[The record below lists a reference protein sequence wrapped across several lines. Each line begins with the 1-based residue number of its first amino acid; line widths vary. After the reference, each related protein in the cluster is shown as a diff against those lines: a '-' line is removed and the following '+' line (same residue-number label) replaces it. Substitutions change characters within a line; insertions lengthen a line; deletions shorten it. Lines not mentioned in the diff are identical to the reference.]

1 MDKLTI
7 QTDFE
12 NANRYKIEIDGNI
25 AEWLSEYNGEP
36 YGNETNGR
44 SKIVW
49 KLIKKHGE
57 ILIANLAKPL
67 ISGSNLINLEP
78 RTKYDVFKSK
88 VDKKLINFFFNK
100 DFNKISFIKTLA
112 RVMVKEGTAIIK
124 VSWEKTK
131 RTNRPYA
138 EVLFNEDFFTDPDVT
153 SIKDCKFIIHRFRT
167 TYEDLESNPV
177 YDNKAI
183 SKFKQAQIQAD
194 DDGEI
199 DPMAVSDDLHD
210 RDLTGYARREDNEL
224 FLYEYWYRDKN
235 KIKIVSYL
243 NNDKST
249 NILSEEEYEY
259 DWYPF
264 IAIPFYDD
272 EFKIWGRGLSDII
285 SDEQKFMTSIVR
297 GVIDN
302 MAMSN
307 NGTKFVKKGALDS
320 TNFKSLMEGKPVV
333 EVNATDNVSNIVKD
347 GSFNELPSM
356 VYNLLQVI
364 EGQAEGLTGVSKM
377 MQGLENINNSS
388 ATASQLMMSQSQIR
402 LLDIENNI
410 AQGLKELIQR
420 WLEMIM
426 DYVEENQMYQ
436 ITGTTFAEE
445 KAKMT
450 ETLKQQYQ
458 LDQMPT
464 DTAQKAMMLII
475 NEVEKVFDKHT
486 VKYDISIQIGTDGLK
501 QTKIN
506 QINMLMQQSSALV
519 QAGAVPPIIVQQLM
533 AKLFELFD
541 YPELA
546 DKVANY
552 KQQPD
557 PMQQQMM
564 QLEMQEKAAKA
575 KKESALADN
584 ALARTKQTMIKAQK
598 EQLSTDADIS
608 AKYANVAKTIKEV
621 NTNDNNKES
630 K

>member
-1 MDKLTI
+1 MDKLII

-12 NANRYKIEIDGNI
+12 NANRYKIEIDNDIGQ
-25 AEWLSEYNGEP
+25 WLSEYDGEP
-36 YGNETNGR
+36 YGNEMEGR

-57 ILIANLAKPL
+57 ILVANLSKPL
-67 ISGSNLINLEP
+67 ITGSNLINLEP
-78 RTKYDVFKSK
+78 RTKYDVFKAN

-100 DFNKISFIKTLA
+100 DFNKVNFIKTLSK
-112 RVMVKEGTAIIK
+112 VMVKEGTAIIK

-131 RTNRPYA
+131 RTNRPFA
-138 EVLFNEDFFTDPDVT
+138 EILFNEDFFTDPDAT
-153 SIKDCKFIIHRFRT
+153 SIKDCKFVIHRFRT
-167 TYEDLESNPV
+167 TYEDLEENPI

-183 SKFKQAQIQAD
+183 QKFKQAQIQTD

-199 DPMAVSDDLHD
+199 DAMAVSSDLHN
-210 RDLTGYARREDNEL
+210 RDLTGYSREEDNEL
-224 FLYEYWYRDKN
+224 FLYEYWYKDKG

-243 NNDKST
+243 NSDKST

-264 IAIPFYDD
+264 IAIPFYDN
-272 EFKIWGRGLSDII
+272 EFKIWGRGLADII

-302 MAMSN
+302 MSMSN

-320 TNFKSLMEGKPVV
+320 INFKNLMEGKPVV
-333 EVNATDNVSNIVKD
+333 EVNATDNISNVVRD

-364 EGQAEGLTGVSKM
+364 EAQAEGLTGVSKM

-388 ATASQLMMSQSQIR
+388 ATASQLVMTQSQIR

-410 AQGLKELIQR
+410 AQGLKELIQK

-426 DYVEENQMYQ
+426 DYVNEDQMYQ

-450 ETLKQQYQ
+450 EKLKQQYQ
-458 LDQMPT
+458 LEQMPQ

-519 QAGAVPPIIVQQLM
+519 QAGAVPPVVIQKLM

-546 DKVANY
+546 DEIANF

-564 QLEMQEKAAKA
+564 QLELQEKAAKA

-584 ALARTKQTMIKAQK
+584 ALARTKQTMVKAQK
-598 EQLSTDADIS
+598 EQMSTDADIS
-608 AKYANVAKTIKEV
+608 AKYANVAKTMKEV
-621 NTNDNNKES
+621 NSNDNNK
-630 K
+630 KG

>member
-1 MDKLTI
+1 MDKSII

-12 NANRYKIEIDGNI
+12 NANRYKIEVNGDIGQ
-25 AEWLSEYNGEP
+25 WLSEYDGEP
-36 YGNETNGR
+36 YGNEMEGR

-57 ILIANLAKPL
+57 ILVANLSKPL
-67 ISGSNLINLEP
+67 ITGSNLINLEP
-78 RTKYDVFKSK
+78 RTKYDVFKAN

-100 DFNKISFIKTLA
+100 DFNKVNFIKTLSK
-112 RVMVKEGTAIIK
+112 VMVKEGTAIIK

-131 RTNRPYA
+131 RTNRPFA
-138 EVLFNEDFFTDPDVT
+138 EILFNEDFFTDPDAI

-167 TYEDLESNPV
+167 TYEDLEENPI

-183 SKFKQAQIQAD
+183 QKFKQAQIQED

-199 DPMAVSDDLHD
+199 DAMAVGSDLHN
-210 RDLTGYARREDNEL
+210 RDLTGYSREEDNEL
-224 FLYEYWYRDKN
+224 FLYEYWYKDKG

-243 NNDKST
+243 NSYKST

-264 IAIPFYDD
+264 IAIPFYDN
-272 EFKIWGRGLSDII
+272 EFKIWGRGLADII

-302 MAMSN
+302 MSMSN

-320 TNFKSLMEGKPVV
+320 INFKNLMEGKPVV
-333 EVNATDNVSNIVKD
+333 EVNATDNISNVVRD

-364 EGQAEGLTGVSKM
+364 EAQAEGLTGVSKM

-388 ATASQLMMSQSQIR
+388 ATASQLVMTQSQIR

-410 AQGLKELIQR
+410 AQGLKELIHR

-426 DYVEENQMYQ
+426 DYVTEDQMYQ

-450 ETLKQQYQ
+450 EKLKQQYQ
-458 LDQMPT
+458 LEQMPQ

-519 QAGAVPPIIVQQLM
+519 QTGAVPPVVIQKLM

-541 YPELA
+541 YPGLA
-546 DKVANY
+546 EEIANF

-564 QLEMQEKAAKA
+564 QLELQEKAAKT

-584 ALARTKQTMIKAQK
+584 ALARTKQTMVKAQK
-598 EQLSTDADIS
+598 EQMSTDADIS
-608 AKYANVAKTIKEV
+608 AKYANVAKTMKEV
-621 NTNDNNKES
+621 NSNDNNK
-630 K
+630 KG